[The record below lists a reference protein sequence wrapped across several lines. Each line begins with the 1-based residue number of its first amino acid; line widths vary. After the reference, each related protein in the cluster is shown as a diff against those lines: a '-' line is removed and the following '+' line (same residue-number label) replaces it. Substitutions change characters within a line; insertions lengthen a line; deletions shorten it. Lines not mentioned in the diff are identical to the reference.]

1 MNSRKRI
8 LLPTL
13 ALIGLILSTSC
24 SPSKTPTIITNSLP
38 EGVED
43 VAYSHTLEVQGGS
56 PPYIWSVSG
65 GKLPIGLQLNP
76 TSGVISG
83 TPMIATNPA
92 FVTFMVTDNSKKI
105 AFKQILMTV
114 NPVTTTTTTFSTI
127 TTSTTTNSETV
138 NSINGLSLTLFL
150 DGTVFKP
157 GQNVSLSID
166 EHNTLTT
173 ENIVTPANDWAY
185 NGLAIGGCGTNG
197 GFDGIAVMRG
207 YYTAADKPL
216 GGSLAFWNYSITTP
230 CPVDIPPP
238 NGFDFAP
245 LDNKYAGVDLDGYW
259 ADDDGKATLTNFEPG
274 DYTVIAGDE
283 WGALVFV
290 HFTVAN

>member
-1 MNSRKRI
+1 M
-8 LLPTL
+8 L
-13 ALIGLILSTSC
+13 
-24 SPSKTPTIITNSLP
+24 TIITNSLP
-38 EGVED
+38 EGTEN

-76 TSGVISG
+76 TTGVISG
-83 TPMIATNPA
+83 TPMIASNPA
-92 FVTFMVTDNSKKI
+92 FVTFMVTDDLKKI
-105 AFKQILMTV
+105 ASKQILMTV
-114 NPVTTTTTTFSTI
+114 NPATTTTTTFSTAI
-127 TTSTTTNSETV
+127 TSTTPNSATV
-138 NSINGLSLTLFL
+138 NSINGLTLTLFL

-157 GQNVSLSID
+157 GENVSLSID
-166 EHNTLTT
+166 EHNTLAT
-173 ENIVTPANDWAY
+173 ENIVTPANNWDY

-216 GGSLAFWNYSITTP
+216 GGGLAFWNYSITTP

-245 LDNKYAGVDLDGYW
+245 LDNKYAGVDLAGYW
-259 ADDDGKATLTNFEPG
+259 ADDNGKATFTNFEPG
-274 DYTVIAGDE
+274 VYTVVAGDE